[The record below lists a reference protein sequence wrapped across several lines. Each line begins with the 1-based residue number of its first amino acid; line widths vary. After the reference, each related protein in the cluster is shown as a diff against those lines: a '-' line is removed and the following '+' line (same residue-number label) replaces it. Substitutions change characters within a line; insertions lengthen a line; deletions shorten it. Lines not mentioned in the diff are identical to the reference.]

1 MAILLARYRWLF
13 LVVAIASLAEG
24 FCLNQ
29 LRRSIRHSRTTFW
42 IASALTVVTI
52 AHWGWWR
59 F

>member
-24 FCLNQ
+24 FYHV
-29 LRRSIRHSRTTFW
+29 LRRSTRHSRTTFW